1 MEAHELFMQQVHQN
15 LHENFVQQQLRNG
28 RNLTS
33 TSCTTSSIEEI
44 DFAEVDREFERRCA
58 ELDAQHEKNVAAM
71 NSDYEK
77 NVAEMNAQFEARRAE
92 MLKGW

>member
-28 RNLTS
+28 RMS
-33 TSCTTSSIEEI
+33 TTTSSSSTIEEV
-44 DFAEVDREFERRCA
+44 DFTEIDREFERRCA
-58 ELDAQHEKNVAAM
+58 ELDAQHEKSVAQM
-71 NSDYEK
+71 NSDYDQR
-77 NVAEMNAQFEARRAE
+77 VAEMNSRFEARRAE

>member
-28 RNLTS
+28 RMLT
-33 TSCTTSSIEEI
+33 TTSSSTIEEV
-44 DFAEVDREFERRCA
+44 DFAEIDREFERRCA
-58 ELDAQHEKNVAAM
+58 ELDAQHEKSVAQM
-71 NSDYEK
+71 NTRFEQR
-77 NVAEMNAQFEARRAE
+77 VAEMNSRFEARRAE